1 MIKIHF
7 SRLLGEHKKRIAD
20 LQRDT
25 GLARNTLAGLYRDDL
40 ARIDRNTL
48 DVLCTYFACPVGD
61 LIEWVPDEAPAPPSP
76 PAAVAP
82 AAPLAAVRARR
93 K

>member
-1 MIKIHF
+1 MIKIHL

-25 GLARNTLAGLYRDDL
+25 GLARNTLAGLYRDDV

-48 DVLCTYFACPVGD
+48 NLLCAYFNCGVGD
-61 LIEWVPDEAPAPPSP
+61 LIEWVPDTPAESAGNQRPD
-76 PAAVAP
+76 
-82 AAPLAAVRARR
+82 LR
-93 K
+93 

>member
-1 MIKIHF
+1 MTVIKIHL

-25 GLARNTLAGLYRDDL
+25 GLARNTLAGLYRDDV

-48 DVLCTYFACPVGD
+48 NLLCAYFNCGVGD
-61 LIEWVPDEAPAPPSP
+61 LIEWVPDAPQPDKLPDS
-76 PAAVAP
+76 
-82 AAPLAAVRARR
+82 R
-93 K
+93 

>member
-1 MIKIHF
+1 MIKIHL

-25 GLARNTLAGLYRDDL
+25 GLARNTLAGLYRDDV

-48 DVLCTYFACPVGD
+48 NLLCAYFNCGVGD
-61 LIEWVPDEAPAPPSP
+61 LIEWVPDATQPDKLPDS
-76 PAAVAP
+76 
-82 AAPLAAVRARR
+82 R
-93 K
+93 

>member
-1 MIKIHF
+1 MIKIHL

-25 GLARNTLAGLYRDDL
+25 GLARNTLAGLYRDDV

-61 LIEWVPDEAPAPPSP
+61 LIEWVPDQAPAS
-76 PAAVAP
+76 P
-82 AAPLAAVRARR
+82 AAPASVVPTPAPTGTRARG